1 MKHRL
6 EDLGAIVE
14 RLQNDLADL
23 RQEMEFHR
31 PDVHA
36 PQAIGWREIDGVS
49 VFYAYVYR
57 DSTVTFV
64 RFAEVERVEEDGGIF
79 WTIRFSEYPSRG
91 CWAFTPG
98 CPKTWTDAQER
109 VHEVWRQH
117 RAR

>member
-36 PQAIGWREIDGVS
+36 PQAITWPQ
-49 VFYAYVYR
+49 A
-57 DSTVTFV
+57 
-64 RFAEVERVEEDGGIF
+64 
-79 WTIRFSEYPSRG
+79 SRL
-91 CWAFTPG
+91 WP
-98 CPKTWTDAQER
+98 QR
-109 VHEVWRQH
+109 SIV
-117 RAR
+117 